1 MNSYAKLT
9 LAAIFAAAS
18 LTPAFAQHA
27 SHSAAGADAHAAAS
41 AQAAGEARMTEG
53 EIRKVDKEAGKMTIK
68 HGELK
73 SLGMPAMTM
82 VFRAKEP
89 AMLDQVKMGD
99 KISFVADKIGGQLTV
114 TQVQVKN

>member
-1 MNSYAKLT
+1 
-9 LAAIFAAAS
+9 
-18 LTPAFAQHA
+18 
-27 SHSAAGADAHAAAS
+27 
-41 AQAAGEARMTEG
+41 
-53 EIRKVDKEAGKMTIK
+53 
-68 HGELK
+68 
-73 SLGMPAMTM
+73 MPAMTM